1 MHHIE
6 VDVLNLQTENHP
18 DMLKRKLG
26 FPNTY
31 VIVFAVILLC
41 AAATWFVP
49 GGEYVKNADGGTVY
63 TAVESVPQTWQVFTA
78 LYQGFEKQAGIIV
91 FILIV
96 GGALWIINSTKALDA
111 GISAFLG
118 KMRRLERFAFFR
130 AVGVNNIVLVMMT
143 LLFSLFGGIFGMSE
157 ECIAFV
163 AISVPLAISMGYD
176 SIVGVGMV
184 YLGAHVGFAGAFL
197 NPFTVGVAQEMT
209 DLPLFSGMGYRLLC
223 WGILTMFLVGV
234 LLVYAAR
241 IKKNPEK
248 SLVYKLDDFW
258 RSKVSSDAE
267 AIVPYHNRGSLVSFF
282 LAAAAILGFTFLY
295 SGSCAVN
302 IGGTSYSVVWL
313 LPLAAVLFIALS
325 LVALRRSVHF
335 YIVNLL
341 AFTIIYLVIGTT
353 CFGWYIPEI
362 SALFLALGLLS
373 GIAAGDGANKIANEF
388 IAGAKDIFSAAL
400 IVGLASGII
409 IILQNGRIIDTIL
422 HSMASGLGSSDKLS
436 SLSAMYGIQTFIN
449 LFIPSATA
457 KAAITMP
464 IMAPFSDL
472 IGLSRQAT
480 VLAFQFG
487 DGFTNMI
494 TPTSGV
500 LMAVLGMARIPYG
513 IWLKWIWKLILAL
526 ILLGFIL
533 LIPAALFDLPGF

>member
-1 MHHIE
+1 M
-6 VDVLNLQTENHP
+6 
-18 DMLKRKLG
+18 RKFA

-31 VIVFAVILLC
+31 VIVFAVILAC

-49 GGEYVKNADGGTVY
+49 GGEYVRADSGEPTY
-63 TAVESVPQTWQVFTA
+63 RAVDSVPQTWQVFSA
-78 LYQGFEKQAGIIV
+78 LYKGFEKQAGIIA

-96 GGALWIINSTKALDA
+96 GGAMWLINSSKALDA
-111 GISAFLG
+111 GISAFLR
-118 KMRRLERFAFFR
+118 KAQRLERFGIFR
-130 AVGVNNIVLVMMT
+130 TIGINNIVLVCMT

-163 AISVPLAISMGYD
+163 AISIPLAVSMGYD

-184 YLGAHVGFAGAFL
+184 YLAAHVGFAGAFL

-209 DLPLFSGMGYRLLC
+209 GLPLFSGMGYRLVC
-223 WGILTMFLVGV
+223 WAVLTLFLITV
-234 LLVYAAR
+234 LLAYASR
-241 IKKNPEK
+241 IRKTPGK
-248 SLVYKLDDFW
+248 SPMYKIDAFW
-258 RSKVSSDAE
+258 REKVSSDAE
-267 AIVPYHNRGSLVSFF
+267 KTVPYKNKGSWLSFGLA
-282 LAAAAILGFTFLY
+282 LAAVTAFCIFY
-295 SGSCAVN
+295 SGDCAVSVGN
-302 IGGTSYSVVWL
+302 SSYSAVWL
-313 LPLAAVLFIALS
+313 LPLSAVCFAALS
-325 LVALRRSVHF
+325 VAALRKSVHY

-341 AFTIIYLVIGTT
+341 VFTIIYLVIGTT

-362 SALFLALGLLS
+362 SALFLALAILS
-373 GIAAGDGANKIANEF
+373 GIASGEGANKIANEF
-388 IAGAKDIFSAAL
+388 IAGAKDIFSAAF

-409 IILQNGRIIDTIL
+409 IILQEGRIIDSIL
-422 HSMASGLGSSDKLS
+422 HSLEAGLEGAGRLS
-436 SLSAMYGIQTFIN
+436 SLSMMYGIQTFIN

-472 IGLSRQAT
+472 IGLSRQAS

-513 IWLKWIWKLILAL
+513 KWVKWVWKLIVAM
-526 ILLGFIL
+526 IAIGFIL
-533 LIPAALFDLPGF
+533 LVPTVLFEIKGF